1 MTDIRNIPAA
11 VRCKEHGTSLVHG
24 DCHFCAARRDAAVD
38 ALVEAASGVVP
49 LLDTRDPSMAAK
61 LRVAL
66 EPFGAKP

>member
-38 ALVEAASGVVP
+38 AAV
-49 LLDTRDPSMAAK
+49 
-61 LRVAL
+61 
-66 EPFGAKP
+66 